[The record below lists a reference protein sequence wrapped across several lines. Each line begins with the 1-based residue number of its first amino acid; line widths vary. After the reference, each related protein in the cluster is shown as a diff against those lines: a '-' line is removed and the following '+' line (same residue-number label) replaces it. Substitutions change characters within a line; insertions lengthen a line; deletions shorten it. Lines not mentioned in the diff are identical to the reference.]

1 MDADQAVPVN
11 HSNIKSFEFSGKAR
25 EYFSI
30 WIVNICLTILTLGI
44 YSAWA
49 KVRTN
54 QYFYGNTRLDDV
66 SFRYLASPI
75 NILKGRLIAFGAFV
89 IYYLATMVSPVVAGI
104 IMLLLMLLLPA
115 LLVLSMSFR
124 LRNSAYRNVKFDF
137 DKNFKQA
144 YKVFAVPVL
153 IIGAYVFMI
162 NMFMP
167 KPSSD
172 PGVQPEFP
180 VLIAIFPL
188 LIMFLFPWWEFMI
201 TQFKVLH
208 AKFGEA
214 AMQFNART
222 GDYYKMY
229 LFAFFVFMLA
239 GILFAVVMGSMGAFF
254 SDGLK
259 QDEAASMIAQ
269 TVTMVMV
276 LMFVPLYLWFFA
288 YIQTRRTNL
297 LYNNIEIENH
307 RLQSDLR
314 TKYMMYLYF
323 TNTLA
328 MVLSLGLLTP
338 WAKIRTARYRASRT
352 SLMVDGD
359 LNEFSAAQQRK
370 QSALG
375 EEMGDMFDLDLGF

>member
-1 MDADQAVPVN
+1 MDADQAVPAN
-11 HSNIKSFEFSGKAR
+11 QSNINSFEFSGKAR

-89 IYYLATMVSPVVAGI
+89 IYYLATMLSPVAAGI
-104 IMLLLMLLLPA
+104 IMLVLMLLVPA

-144 YKVFAVPVL
+144 YKVFALPVL

-167 KPSSD
+167 EPSTD
-172 PGVQPEFP
+172 PGAQPEFP

-188 LIMFLFPWWEFMI
+188 LIMLLFPWWEFMI
-201 TQFKVLH
+201 TQFRVLH
-208 AKFGEA
+208 AKFGEVG
-214 AMQFNART
+214 MQFNACT
-222 GDYYKMY
+222 SDYYKMY

-254 SDGLK
+254 SDSLK
-259 QDEAASMIAQ
+259 QDEAAGMIAQ
-269 TVTMVMV
+269 TMTMIMV
-276 LMFVPLYLWFFA
+276 LMFIPLYLWFFA

-297 LYNNIEIENH
+297 LYNNIDIENH
-307 RLQSDLR
+307 QLQSDLK
-314 TKYMMYLYF
+314 TVYMMYLYF

-352 SLMVDGD
+352 SLMVKGD
-359 LNEFSAAQQRK
+359 LNEFTAAQQHK